1 MKQEHGPKFGQTYNK
16 GANSDVEIEFSGSET
31 NGEYRASQNARPV
44 DISGNIGALKKISG
58 HELFHDLTNTINA
71 ISSTYLCLAEE
82 DINGKKVCFW
92 ASPNNGEYPAISID
106 EIIACKSENLPLKV
120 EFPGQTDKNEN
131 CLGGEV
137 FYTDF
142 NSQPMI
148 FNIQDMLDAYNS
160 GDQKYFSE
168 FNINQYV
175 VNLSAPLDIP
185 VFEELVNVGSGGG
198 LPIGSYS
205 YSIRYVNEQGDRTNF
220 GPSTPLIAVP
230 RDLNEDSTQYPY
242 SLTVGGAPDNSV
254 NTSFGIKLKFRVNN
268 ELNYDFIEVRR
279 YSWNSNTG
287 ENFTPEGVI
296 VARLDVVEN
305 EFSTRTFI
313 DPLESNTDEVI
324 SDEEETVQLAF
335 IERAKG
341 VRYYDKRLVLMNIET
356 GSRDYEPT
364 FEEDSQNRYMY
375 PTMQKMYKA
384 GHNDPYNRTYYK
396 NYTGGE
402 SFAFAISAFDGV
414 GGKGF
419 AVPIPNNVTGDFNYV
434 TPNRRTEVPNLSEE
448 DLYSYEGT
456 VTAANTQGGVTKTLE
471 VFDHEDAVSKQD
483 VCTLFGI
490 IDVDNNPTLSEDGK
504 SKSELKT
511 YCSLEPSERGAS
523 PSTGNPLLWQ
533 SNYQPL
539 TPVSTNDNNVS
550 GHNVVPNLKAGDV
563 SGSNDNDY
571 NPQGFSLDYYSRGF
585 ALHGIDGFPEWA
597 KAFTVSRTKRANRV
611 ICQGLGMWAINEC
624 PELNLDSS
632 VSNKNASTKEKNRF
646 WFYSPDI
653 EAGLV
658 SQDII
663 DGLDSGEY
671 KVQFVSPLGFF
682 SEVYSGF
689 NSGNRINSNSLP
701 RTTAVDMISYA
712 RILND
717 EGEINSGS
725 DITGY
730 TYYNKWRNSDS
741 VNGGIFSGVDGGDVS
756 VSISGVEVKNDGG
769 TTYYDIE
776 LPNDIYN
783 YSGDETLFIGQ
794 RDFNDDETK
803 DYQEPFYIVN
813 IIQEGATQTDQ
824 DIDSYIDT
832 GAYVKLESKIGTSS
846 SGSSSFE
853 LVDERWEDCIPAL
866 DASSSLAGNERFTYV
881 RNANGVEEAW
891 LNVTFKTPAEVTA
904 IINDIINNGFYLT
917 PIRGVQVYGVYTH
930 TITQNAGEVKKNVV
944 LNFNVVGSEIPAGL
958 EVYVKYDKDSPVRVF
973 GGDSLIGESIFCP
986 FDRETI
992 GEFSDD
998 VKEKSFRMG
1007 RPFPYMDFEINPNFY
1022 QIEDTK
1028 PVKVQEW
1035 EETNGTKNMSMA
1047 YLRQLLVNFTS
1058 ESRADTNYQY
1068 SLDAPLESFPRINY
1082 IMRPHKFDDTLF
1094 AGGDRNAIYLD
1105 NNINIEYGEDYG
1117 DEYLRW
1123 KFGGFRY
1130 QAQFNNDYT
1139 AKPPIEFFS
1148 KKQFGFEEET
1158 EFCTRIIW
1166 SQPRQINQ
1174 QDSPSLKT
1182 FLSTS
1187 VFDIKDDNGEIKK
1200 AYDEHTGKGNNLYAF
1215 TNSGICLLL
1224 TSKSILS
1231 NINADELSVMAGDS
1245 FIGEEY
1251 WLDEYIGMN
1260 DETWRSHA
1268 EASLAINTD
1277 SGIARTEGIFWANNQ
1292 SVYRMSDNQ
1301 LIDIGRSNYY
1311 ATLNPLLKTIKSGYQ
1326 SPLCG
1331 YYDEKYDEYGFQVS
1345 NRVGEIGEIFTTEH
1359 HVFSQRTN
1367 AWIGT
1372 RDYNFDRYL
1381 FSNGELYG
1389 MKDGKVDIT
1398 DEGLLINGVTINY
1411 NVLQACSPQPLT
1423 AKEFIRIFI
1432 NSDNKPTRVL
1442 FYDKDL
1448 NFLCSLD
1455 EASKGPLY
1463 LKNYNNWEQFIP
1475 RKDLAVDP
1483 EQKRVQDR
1491 AMLFR
1496 IFHEEQ
1502 EEFRLISTEVQYK
1515 ILK

>member
-1 MKQEHGPKFGQTYNK
+1 MLQEHGPKFGQTYNK
-16 GANSDVEIEFSGSET
+16 GANSDTEIEFSGSET

-58 HELFHDLTNTINA
+58 HELFHDLTSTINA

-106 EIIACKSENLPLKV
+106 GIIACKSENLPLKV

-205 YSIRYVNEQGDRTNF
+205 YSIRYVNQEGDRTNF

-254 NTSFGIKLKFRVNN
+254 KTSFGIKLKFRVNN

-483 VCTLFGI
+483 VCTLVGI
-490 IDVDNNPTLSEDGK
+490 GDPPDPAVGGQDDGK
-504 SKSELKT
+504 TNATLNA
-511 YCSLEPSERGAS
+511 YCATPPQDRGATRS
-523 PSTGNPLLWQ
+523 ISNPFTEWQ
-533 SNYQPL
+533 SGYRPL
-539 TPVSTNDNNVS
+539 TPVSVNDNNVT
-550 GHNVVPNLKAGDV
+550 GHGVVPNTKVDLG
-563 SGSNDNDY
+563 SGEETY
-571 NPQGFSLDYYSRGF
+571 RPEGFSLDYYSRGF

-611 ICQGLGMWAINEC
+611 ICQGLGMWALNEA
-624 PELNLDSS
+624 
-632 VSNKNASTKEKNRF
+632 SNKTNLSSSNSTKETERL

-658 SQDII
+658 SQAII
-663 DGLDSGEY
+663 DGIANGDY

-682 SEVYSGF
+682 SEVYNGA
-689 NSGNRINSNSLP
+689 NPNALNP
-701 RTTAVDMISYA
+701 YDEPVTTAVDMISYA
-712 RILND
+712 RILHD
-717 EGEINSGS
+717 EGQFNPGS
-725 DITGY
+725 DVSGY
-730 TYYNKWRNSDS
+730 VYYNKWRNPDPI
-741 VNGGIFSGVDGGDVS
+741 NGNIFAGADGGDVL
-756 VSISGVEVKNDGG
+756 VPVTDFEVKSDGQGVFYEMELNSNIYNDGG
-769 TTYYDIE
+769 SD
-776 LPNDIYN
+776 
-783 YSGDETLFIGQ
+783 SGSTLFNP
-794 RDFNDDETK
+794 RRNFNDTETK
-803 DYQEPFYIVN
+803 RFQEPFYVINIV
-813 IIQEGATQTDQ
+813 QEGATQTDQ

-832 GAYVKLESKIGTSS
+832 GAYVKLESRIALST
-846 SGSSSFE
+846 SGSDVLE
-853 LVDERWEDCIPAL
+853 LVDERWEDCVPAL

-958 EVYVKYDKDSPVRVF
+958 EVYVKYDKESPVRVF
-973 GGDSLIGESIFCP
+973 GGDSLIGESVFAIR
-986 FDRETI
+986 DREAL
-992 GEFSDD
+992 GEDTSQAKEDAFS
-998 VKEKSFRMG
+998 MG
-1007 RPFPYMDFEINPNFY
+1007 IPFPYMGYEMNPSIY
-1022 QIEDTK
+1022 QISNSK
-1028 PVKVQEW
+1028 PLNIQDW
-1035 EETNGTKNMSMA
+1035 GAGSNIRWARTSFI
-1047 YLRQLLVNFTS
+1047 RQMIMNFTS

-1082 IMRPHKFDDTLF
+1082 IMRPHKFDDSLF
-1094 AGGDRNAIYLD
+1094 AGGDRDAIYQD
-1105 NNINIEYGEDYG
+1105 NNINTQYGDDYG

-1123 KFGGFRY
+1123 KAGGFRFLG
-1130 QAQFNNDYT
+1130 QFNNDYT

-1442 FYDKDL
+1442 FYDKDE